1 MGTATSSVI
10 SCIFL
15 CIEEITMSPRGSC
28 ITQWHVGIPANTLT
42 KAGPFS
48 ALVRILLSLMVFSQ
62 DTKISTFQGF
72 RLCSAPMHLKI
83 AKERYTSW
91 YFPLDWATW
100 DGPSWRRATLADKE
114 KDAEVSCSG
123 QRQDSTTQ
131 RKKCY
136 LCGEASFCSQAFELS
151 LSLCVLLN
159 PLLQGSGVMQRVELK
174 PGLIGE

>member
-62 DTKISTFQGF
+62 DT
-72 RLCSAPMHLKI
+72 
-83 AKERYTSW
+83 ER
-91 YFPLDWATW
+91 FPLFKALDYALPQCISKLPRKDIHHGIFHLTGQHGMDPVGGEQPWQTRKRMLKFPVLARDRTA
-100 DGPSWRRATLADKE
+100 PPRERNVICAEKPVFAPKLSSSHFHFVFYSTPCSRA
-114 KDAEVSCSG
+114 
-123 QRQDSTTQ
+123 
-131 RKKCY
+131 
-136 LCGEASFCSQAFELS
+136 
-151 LSLCVLLN
+151 
-159 PLLQGSGVMQRVELK
+159 VE
-174 PGLIGE
+174 